1 MNNSRPDP
9 MLARLARTVSL
20 SRFARD
26 RRGVSAVE
34 FALIAPILIVM
45 YLGAVQVSL
54 ALSADRKVSSAALVV
69 ADLTAQRGTVNN
81 AELADYIAAGRAM
94 AAPLN
99 GANLALRVSSV
110 RMSEDGEIFLAWS
123 QADGM
128 AAASA
133 APSLPAGLLVPGG
146 SVIVVDAQMPFTT
159 SFGDLFG
166 SPVTLRDSALLRPR
180 RSGHVS
186 NTDEPNGGREAP
198 PVEHVPDPQPQPQPQ
213 PEPDPAPAPAPEPDP
228 TPAPPPESE
237 PAPHCPPGHRRQGRC

>member
-1 MNNSRPDP
+1 MR
-9 MLARLARTVSL
+9 ARLARFASL
-20 SRFARD
+20 TRFARD

-34 FALIAPILIVM
+34 FALIAPILIAM
-45 YLGAVQVSL
+45 YLGAAQLSL
-54 ALSADRKVSSAALVV
+54 ALSADRKVSNAALVV
-69 ADLTAQRGTVNN
+69 ADLTAQRDTVSN
-81 AELADYIAAGRAM
+81 AEIADYFAAGRAM

-159 SFGDLFG
+159 SIGDLFG

-180 RSGHVS
+180 RSGHVNNAS
-186 NTDEPNGGREAP
+186 EPNGGLEAP

-213 PEPDPAPAPAPEPDP
+213 PEPEPDPAPAPAPEPDP

-237 PAPHCPPGHRRQGRC
+237 PEPAPPPHCPPGHRRQGRC